1 MGLKI
6 NGSTSGSIEIDVPA
20 VAGTNTAITIPV
32 ENGGTFVVSES
43 SGKSKFSGA
52 IYGIENTIT
61 AIAFDLNS
69 GNFWTC
75 GAIAVPNPT
84 NVVAGLMGSIRVTA
98 APTSFGSNFDFPGG
112 SYTAP
117 ATFPAV
123 APFYCVDATTIL
135 LGSWTEGIA

>member
-1 MGLKI
+1 MSKLKTGKVF
-6 NGSTSGSIEIDVPA
+6 NPSSTVETLALNADGSATLAGSI
-20 VAGTNTAITIPV
+20 
-32 ENGGTFVVSES
+32 S
-43 SGKSKFSGA
+43 
-52 IYGIENTIT
+52 GIERTIT
-61 AIAFDLNS
+61 AGTFDLS
-69 GNFWTC
+69 TGNLWTC

-84 NVVAGLMGSIRVTA
+84 NVVAGTMGSIRVTA

-117 ATFPAV
+117 TTFPAV